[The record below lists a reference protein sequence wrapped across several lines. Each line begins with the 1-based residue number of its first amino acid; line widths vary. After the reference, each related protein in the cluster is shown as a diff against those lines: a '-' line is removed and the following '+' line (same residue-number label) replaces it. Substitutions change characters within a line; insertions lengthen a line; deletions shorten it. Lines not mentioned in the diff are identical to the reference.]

1 MGSYLRPT
9 ELGDAL
15 AALDTRVAG
24 TGAARAPRA
33 ILAGG
38 TDFYPARVGHAID
51 EDILDITA
59 LPLGGIEER
68 ADHWRIGA
76 LATWSE
82 LIATPLPP
90 CFDALKL
97 AAREVGGVQ
106 IQNAGTI
113 AGNLCNASPAAD
125 GVPPLLAMDADIELA
140 SAAGER
146 RVPLAQFITGNRK
159 TARRPD
165 ELLTA
170 IRIPRPA
177 GGTQSAFLKLGA
189 RRYLVISIVMVAATV
204 EPDERNQIHRARIAV
219 GACAPAAQR
228 LRALESA
235 LNGLPIDAGLATL
248 VCAEHL
254 AQALAPI
261 DDVRAS
267 AAYRNGAALTLVRRA
282 LGELGATMGAPPNPK
297 GSR

>member
-15 AALDTRVAG
+15 AALG
-24 TGAARAPRA
+24 ARAPRA

-38 TDFYPARVGHAID
+38 TDFYPARVGRTID

-59 LPLGGIEER
+59 LPLGGIDDR
-68 ADHWRIGA
+68 GDHWRLGA

-82 LIATPLPP
+82 LIATPLPA
-90 CFDALKL
+90 CFDALKR
-97 AAREVGGVQ
+97 AARDVGGVQ

-125 GVPPLLAMDADIELA
+125 GVPPLLAMEAEILLA

-146 RVPLAQFITGNRK
+146 RVSLGDFITGNRM
-159 TARRPD
+159 TARRAD
-165 ELLTA
+165 ELVTA
-170 IRIPRPA
+170 IRVPKPVS
-177 GGTQSAFLKLGA
+177 GTKSVFLKLGA
-189 RRYLVISIVMVAATV
+189 RRYLVISIVMVAAMI
-204 EPDERNQIHRARIAV
+204 EPDARNQIARARIAV
-219 GACAPAAQR
+219 GACAPVAQR

-235 LNGLPIDAGLATL
+235 LSGAPIDAGLGTL

-254 AQALAPI
+254 AQVLAPI
-261 DDVRAS
+261 DDVRGS
-267 AAYRNGAALTLVRRA
+267 SHYRNDAALTLVRRA
-282 LGELGATMGAPPNPK
+282 LNELGARMEPPQ
-297 GSR
+297 

>member
-15 AALDTRVAG
+15 AAL
-24 TGAARAPRA
+24 ARPRA

-38 TDFYPARVGHAID
+38 TDFYPARVGRTID
-51 EDILDITA
+51 EDVLDITA

-97 AAREVGGVQ
+97 AAREVGGAQ

-125 GVPPLLAMDADIELA
+125 GVPPLLAMNAEVELA

-146 RVPLAQFITGNRK
+146 RVPLADFITGNRM
-159 TARRPD
+159 TARRGD

-170 IRIPRPA
+170 ICVPMPA
-177 GGTQSAFLKLGA
+177 PGTDSVFLKLGA
-189 RRYLVISIVMVAATV
+189 RRYLVISIVMVAATI
-204 EPDERNQIHRARIAV
+204 EPDAQNQVMRARVAV
-219 GACAPAAQR
+219 GACSPVARR
-228 LRALESA
+228 LGALESA
-235 LNGLPIDAGLATL
+235 LNGLPIDARLATIA
-248 VCAEHL
+248 CEEHL

-261 DDVRAS
+261 DDVRGS
-267 AAYRNGAALTLVRRA
+267 AQYRNDAALTLVRRA
-282 LGELGATMGAPPNPK
+282 LAELGAKMEDV
-297 GSR
+297 S

>member
-9 ELGDAL
+9 EIGDAL
-15 AALDTRVAG
+15 RAL
-24 TGAARAPRA
+24 GAQTPRA

-38 TDFYPARVGHAID
+38 TDFYPARVGRTID

-68 ADHWRIGA
+68 PDHWRIGA

-82 LIATPLPP
+82 LIAAPLPP
-90 CFDALKL
+90 CFDALKA

-125 GVPPLLAMDADIELA
+125 GVPPLLAMDAEIELA

-146 RVPLAQFITGNRK
+146 RVPLAEFVTGNRK
-159 TARRPD
+159 TARRAD

-170 IRIPRPA
+170 IRVPKPA
-177 GGTQSAFLKLGA
+177 AGTVSTFLKLGA
-189 RRYLVISIVMVAATV
+189 RRYLVISIVMVAATI
-204 EPDERNQIHRARIAV
+204 EPDARGQVARARIAI

-235 LNGLPIDAGLATL
+235 LNGAPIGVRLATL
-248 VCAEHL
+248 ACSEHL
-254 AQALAPI
+254 AQALSPI
-261 DDVRAS
+261 DDVRGS
-267 AAYRNGAALTLVRRA
+267 AQYRNDAALTLVRRA
-282 LGELGATMGAPPNPK
+282 LAELGAKMGNV
-297 GSR
+297 R

>member
-15 AALDTRVAG
+15 RAL
-24 TGAARAPRA
+24 GAPTPRA

-38 TDFYPARVGHAID
+38 TDFYPARVGRTID
-51 EDILDITA
+51 EDVLDITA

-76 LATWSE
+76 LATWSD
-82 LIATPLPP
+82 LIATALPP
-90 CFDALKL
+90 CFDALKA

-125 GVPPLLAMDADIELA
+125 GVPPLLAMDAAVELA
-140 SAAGER
+140 SAGGER
-146 RVPLAQFITGNRK
+146 RVPLAAFVTGSRK
-159 TARRPD
+159 TARRAD
-165 ELLTA
+165 ELMTA
-170 IRIPRPA
+170 IRVPKPA
-177 GGTQSAFLKLGA
+177 AGTQSTFLKLGA
-189 RRYLVISIVMVAATV
+189 RRYLVISIVMVAATI
-204 EPDERNQIHRARIAV
+204 EPDERNQVSRARIAI

-235 LNGLPIDAGLATL
+235 LSGLPIDARLATV
-248 VCAEHL
+248 VCDEHL

-261 DDVRAS
+261 DDVRGS
-267 AAYRNGAALTLVRRA
+267 ARYRNDAALTLVRRA
-282 LGELGATMGAPPNPK
+282 LAELGSRMEAAPNPK
-297 GSR
+297 GSP

>member
-15 AALDTRVAG
+15 AAL
-24 TGAARAPRA
+24 ARPRA

-38 TDFYPARVGHAID
+38 TDFYPARVGRTID
-51 EDILDITA
+51 EDVLDITA

-68 ADHWRIGA
+68 ANHWRIGA

-82 LIATPLPP
+82 LIATPLPA

-97 AAREVGGVQ
+97 AAREVGGAQ

-125 GVPPLLAMDADIELA
+125 GVPPLLAMNAEVELA

-146 RVPLAQFITGNRK
+146 RVPLADFITGNRK
-159 TARRPD
+159 TARRGD

-170 IRIPRPA
+170 IHVPMPA
-177 GGTQSAFLKLGA
+177 PGTQSVFLKLGA
-189 RRYLVISIVMVAATV
+189 RRYLVISIVMVAATI
-204 EPDERNQIHRARIAV
+204 EPDAQNQVSRARIAV
-219 GACAPAAQR
+219 GACSPVARR
-228 LRALESA
+228 LGALESA
-235 LNGLPIDAGLATL
+235 LNGLPIDARLATIA
-248 VCAEHL
+248 CQEHL
-254 AQALAPI
+254 AQSLAPI
-261 DDVRAS
+261 DDVRGS
-267 AAYRNGAALTLVRRA
+267 AHYRNDAALTLVGRA
-282 LGELGATMGAPPNPK
+282 LAELGAKMESAPSLE

>member
-15 AALDTRVAG
+15 AAL
-24 TGAARAPRA
+24 ARPRA

-38 TDFYPARVGHAID
+38 TDFYPARVGRTIH
-51 EDILDITA
+51 EDVLDITA

-68 ADHWRIGA
+68 GDHWRIGA

-82 LIATPLPP
+82 LIATPLPA

-97 AAREVGGVQ
+97 AAREVGGAQ

-125 GVPPLLAMDADIELA
+125 GVPPLLAMNAEVELA

-146 RVPLAQFITGNRK
+146 RVPLADFITGNRK
-159 TARRPD
+159 TARRGD

-170 IRIPRPA
+170 IRVPRPA
-177 GGTQSAFLKLGA
+177 PGTQSVFLKLGA
-189 RRYLVISIVMVAATV
+189 RRYLVISIVMVAATI
-204 EPDERNQIHRARIAV
+204 EPDAQDQVMRARVAV
-219 GACAPAAQR
+219 GACSPVARR
-228 LRALESA
+228 LGALESA
-235 LNGLPIDAGLATL
+235 LNGLPIDARLATIA
-248 VCAEHL
+248 CEEHL
-254 AQALAPI
+254 AQALSPI
-261 DDVRAS
+261 DDVRGS
-267 AAYRNGAALTLVRRA
+267 AHYRNDAALTLVRRA
-282 LGELGATMGAPPNPK
+282 LAELGAKMEDV
-297 GSR
+297 S

>member
-15 AALDTRVAG
+15 AALG
-24 TGAARAPRA
+24 TSAATARAPRA

-38 TDFYPARVGHAID
+38 TDFYPARVGRAID

-59 LPLGGIEER
+59 LPLGGIDDR
-68 ADHWRIGA
+68 GDHWRIGA

-82 LIATPLPP
+82 LIAAKLPP

-125 GVPPLLAMDADIELA
+125 GVPPLLAMNAEVELA

-146 RVPLAQFITGNRK
+146 RVALGAFITGNRQ
-159 TARRPD
+159 TARRAD
-165 ELLTA
+165 ELLTS
-170 IRIPRPA
+170 IRIPKPA
-177 GGTQSAFLKLGA
+177 PGTASMFLKLGA
-189 RRYLVISIVMVAATV
+189 RRYLVISIVMVAATI
-204 EPDERNQIHRARIAV
+204 EPDERHQVLRARIAV
-219 GACAPAAQR
+219 GACASVARR
-228 LRALESA
+228 LASLESA
-235 LNGLPIDAGLATL
+235 LIGQPIDAGLATL
-248 VCAEHL
+248 VAPEQL
-254 AQALAPI
+254 RQALAPI
-261 DDVRAS
+261 DDVRGS
-267 AAYRNGAALTLVRRA
+267 AHYRDDAALTLVRRA
-282 LGELGATMGAPPNPK
+282 LAELGARMGANQ
-297 GSR
+297 